1 MQIAIYYAAH
11 FALISEEATKEM
23 GWMVLLCL
31 LRYSNVIN
39 PDKAF
44 YDAGR
49 AAQQLNWTG
58 TADSLMNTYL
68 DWRECIIRQNI
79 SLVDYSQFAEADI
92 PTNVAIPV
100 EHSVSVD
107 HFASK
112 NQLNK

>member
-1 MQIAIYYAAH
+1 M
-11 FALISEEATKEM
+11 ALLS
-23 GWMVLLCL
+23 L
-31 LRYSNVIN
+31 LRYSDVIN

-79 SLVDYSQFAEADI
+79 DLVDYSQFAGSDI
-92 PTNVAIPV
+92 PTNVSIPKD
-100 EHSVSVD
+100 HTVSVIELKD
-107 HFASK
+107 
-112 NQLNK
+112 